1 MLNSILSV
9 ITVHKIKVY
18 HIGNDI
24 LDLMKCDFGYYYLI
38 VFVCSLFLFTHG
50 PSLCFSSWLC
60 SSGSRNNCLILSI
73 ITSLA
78 HSFLW
83 PVFLPPHLAHLFG
96 HCCVYALSQPQIQL
110 PVEESRGRAHGCQ
123 GFPRNLW
130 SSVYPQDLAQY

>member
-50 PSLCFSSWLC
+50 PSLCFLHDFVAQVHK
-60 SSGSRNNCLILSI
+60 
-73 ITSLA
+73 ITA
-78 HSFLW
+78 SFS
-83 PVFLPPHLAHLFG
+83 P
-96 HCCVYALSQPQIQL
+96 
-110 PVEESRGRAHGCQ
+110 
-123 GFPRNLW
+123 
-130 SSVYPQDLAQY
+130 